1 MLPPN
6 SRENGSRMDKIRE
19 SLYSRT
25 GAPIARK
32 RITSIHKEN
41 SESVPQDWQ
50 HEEPLTQTLGQDN
63 SRYTTHMSFLTK
75 ILIGA
80 VVFFIGSLGVGAVIF
95 FQGGNIVSA
104 ENVDIAITAPIS
116 INGGDAVTM
125 DINVI
130 NRNNVLL
137 EAVDL
142 IVTFP
147 SGVADPVT
155 TTKELKEYRK
165 ILPDI
170 EPGRSAEHSVQ
181 AVVYGQENTSK
192 DINVRV
198 EYRVKGSNA
207 VFRKEKTY
215 ALLLTSSPLSLQVNG
230 PQEVYAG
237 QEVEYAFLI
246 TSNSRQPLKNLL
258 LKLSYPTGFS
268 YTTSDV
274 KPVYDNATWKIGDM
288 TPGSRR
294 VVKIK
299 GVWQGQN
306 EDERV
311 IKASIGTQSTKSD
324 RQIGTEFVGTQYAIQ
339 ISKPFLALDISLEGD
354 RSGADYIGIIN
365 DSISGEINWFNNLDT
380 AVSQGEIR
388 LKLVGNAFDK
398 YSISPDQGLFKSET
412 NEIVWNTQTNRELT
426 NIGAG
431 EGGRVTFRIIPRDLS
446 KLNAPVANPQITL
459 SASAKGNRNS
469 ETNVVSSLE
478 STARRVIKVS
488 SNLSLA
494 TGSYRK
500 EGPFTNTG
508 PFPPKAEQVS
518 TYTIVFKIY
527 NTANALSG
535 TTLTATLP
543 PYVSWL
549 GKVAPAT
556 DSITYSKLDGKLVWN
571 IGSVPAYTGTSQP
584 PREIAFQVALEPTV
598 NQIGVAANLV
608 QDIAISGRDSFTGAE
623 ISLERAP
630 VTTLISDSNTREAD
644 SKIQQ

>member
-1 MLPPN
+1 MKMLPPN

-19 SLYSRT
+19 SLYSRN
-25 GAPIARK
+25 GSPIARK

-41 SESVPQDWQ
+41 RENVPQDWE
-50 HEEPLTQTLGQDN
+50 HTESLN
-63 SRYTTHMSFLTK
+63 SNSAPEQEKYTTHMSFLTK

-80 VVFFIGSLGVGAVIF
+80 VVFFIASLGIGAFIF

-116 INGGDAVTM
+116 INGGDTVKM

-147 SGVADPVT
+147 SGVTDPIT

-170 EPGRSAEHSVQ
+170 EAGRSAEHSVQ

-268 YTTSDV
+268 YTSSDV

-294 VVKIK
+294 IVKIK

-311 IKASIGTQSTKSD
+311 IKASIDRKS
-324 RQIGTEFVGTQYAIQ
+324 
-339 ISKPFLALDISLEGD
+339 
-354 RSGADYIGIIN
+354 
-365 DSISGEINWFNNLDT
+365 
-380 AVSQGEIR
+380 
-388 LKLVGNAFDK
+388 
-398 YSISPDQGLFKSET
+398 
-412 NEIVWNTQTNRELT
+412 
-426 NIGAG
+426 
-431 EGGRVTFRIIPRDLS
+431 
-446 KLNAPVANPQITL
+446 
-459 SASAKGNRNS
+459 
-469 ETNVVSSLE
+469 VV
-478 STARRVIKVS
+478 
-488 SNLSLA
+488 
-494 TGSYRK
+494 
-500 EGPFTNTG
+500 
-508 PFPPKAEQVS
+508 
-518 TYTIVFKIY
+518 
-527 NTANALSG
+527 
-535 TTLTATLP
+535 
-543 PYVSWL
+543 
-549 GKVAPAT
+549 
-556 DSITYSKLDGKLVWN
+556 
-571 IGSVPAYTGTSQP
+571 
-584 PREIAFQVALEPTV
+584 
-598 NQIGVAANLV
+598 
-608 QDIAISGRDSFTGAE
+608 
-623 ISLERAP
+623 
-630 VTTLISDSNTREAD
+630 
-644 SKIQQ
+644 